1 MCIFLSCPWLISLTV
16 RLKSIFFIGV
26 LLLATIMGYAAETIS
41 SSSLKFRPPFFFF
54 YPEYLYMLL
63 SKIMG
68 SYLKNLNALRDDMM
82 ELKPTLLVG
91 VPRVFERV
99 HEGMGASH
107 LLS

>member
-1 MCIFLSCPWLISLTV
+1 
-16 RLKSIFFIGV
+16 
-26 LLLATIMGYAAETIS
+26 MGYSAETIS
-41 SSSLKFRPPFFFF
+41 SSSLNFRPPFFFF
-54 YPEYLYMLL
+54 FYTEYLYMLL

-82 ELKPTLLVG
+82 ELKPTLLAG